1 MGVEI
6 GTLVL
11 RGQFGTGQ
19 RDAQQDTREQEKI
32 RAQEL
37 EALRRQILSE
47 MSDMLETAQR
57 PHWER

>member
-11 RGQFGTGQ
+11 KGQFGTAPRELQ
-19 RDAQQDTREQEKI
+19 EDALTRAE
-32 RAQEL
+32 EL
-37 EALRRQILSE
+37 EALRRELLRE
-47 MSDMLETAQR
+47 VSDMLNEAKR